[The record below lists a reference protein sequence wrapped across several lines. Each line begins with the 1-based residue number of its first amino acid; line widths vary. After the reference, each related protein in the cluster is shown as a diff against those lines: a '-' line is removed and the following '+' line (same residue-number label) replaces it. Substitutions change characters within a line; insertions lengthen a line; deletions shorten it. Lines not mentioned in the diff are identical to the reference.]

1 MKSAVL
7 APRINMYMCD
17 VFFEDDEY
25 VRKCKCEVAEQIF
38 LFRKFPISKDKIRFD
53 YWLQV
58 LLTSVMGNS
67 SMK

>member
-25 VRKCKCEVAEQIF
+25 VRKCKCKFAEIF
-38 LFRKFPISKDKIRFD
+38 LSRKFPITR
-53 YWLQV
+53 
-58 LLTSVMGNS
+58 
-67 SMK
+67 

>member
-25 VRKCKCEVAEQIF
+25 VRKCKYTVAEIF
-38 LFRKFPISKDKIRFD
+38 LSRKFLITI
-53 YWLQV
+53 
-58 LLTSVMGNS
+58 
-67 SMK
+67 